1 MAIRSGPRARWRD
14 HPFRRPTG
22 LDRRA
27 RAHGG
32 GRLRLTDCRTSLGQ
46 PHSCADGAFRTRRTL
61 WMSRQHFASPRREV
75 AITQLNVAKRI
86 GRTCLS
92 LYASAMSRP
101 CTVSAQIT
109 KIDTAMNTIAHTGY
123 QGSHANA
130 TSAHNTA
137 MITPTV
143 RAHTAP
149 LNR

>member
-1 MAIRSGPRARWRD
+1 MARPPFPSPNRTRPEGTCTRRRPVEIDGLPDEPRAAA
-14 HPFRRPTG
+14 FVRRRRFPDTSNP
-22 LDRRA
+22 LDVA
-27 RAHGG
+27 
-32 GRLRLTDCRTSLGQ
+32 T
-46 PHSCADGAFRTRRTL
+46 AFRFAT
-61 WMSRQHFASPRREV
+61 SRGGNH
-75 AITQLNVAKRI
+75 TLNVAKRI